1 MYYMD
6 PDIPRYT
13 TLGLLF
19 GSSWHKV
26 METFNRSRL
35 YIGDEMMSKMPSD
48 YLSDKGYSIAMGY
61 MAEGLLADNFVSMPD
76 DDFDLSSSQ
85 MNLML
90 QAWANADPSYR
101 WMGDEQVSVI
111 GIEQYLRVDMG
122 SEHHDFVGVID
133 AVYDTPRGVVICDY
147 KTAGRKW
154 GGSKAQGDPRKLPQ
168 AALYAEA
175 WLRLTGEEVNWVSY
189 DVMTKQGKLERIWVK
204 TNAKIRETFV
214 QKWVS
219 TSNEIAMYKAAGMA
233 LPANPGSNLC
243 SPKWCG
249 FWDICDFGEALNG

>member
-1 MYYMD
+1 MKRE
-6 PDIPRYT
+6 I
-13 TLGLLF
+13 F
-19 GSSWHKV
+19 G
-26 METFNRSRL
+26 
-35 YIGDEMMSKMPSD
+35 
-48 YLSDKGYSIAMGY
+48 
-61 MAEGLLADNFVSMPD
+61 
-76 DDFDLSSSQ
+76 
-85 MNLML
+85 
-90 QAWANADPSYR
+90 
-101 WMGDEQVSVI
+101 
-111 GIEQYLRVDMG
+111 
-122 SEHHDFVGVID
+122 
-133 AVYDTPRGVVICDY
+133 
-147 KTAGRKW
+147 TAGRKW

-175 WLRLTGEEVNWVSY
+175 WFRLTGEEVNWVSY